1 MQVTQP
7 REYLVQYQYWMS
19 YRNCYE
25 TDTVVVQSDSVSA
38 ARKVAMDEMGIN
50 EILTVKELT
59 HYTAH

>member
-1 MQVTQP
+1 MQVTQA

-25 TDTVVVQSDSVSA
+25 TGTVVVRSDSLSA

-50 EILTVKELT
+50 EILTVTEL
-59 HYTAH
+59 APDIC

>member
-1 MQVTQP
+1 MQVAQT
-7 REYLVQYQYWMS
+7 REYLVHYQYWIS

-25 TDTVVVQSDSVSA
+25 TDTVVVQADSVSA

-59 HYTAH
+59 PVIR

>member
-1 MQVTQP
+1 MQVTQA
-7 REYLVQYQYWMS
+7 REYLVHYQYWMS

-25 TDTVVVQSDSVSA
+25 TDTVVVRSDSLSA

-59 HYTAH
+59 PDIC